1 MNLLGLST
9 AQFGLHGDGLPI
21 DVLVT
26 SYLATEVMSE
36 PYQVRV
42 DFCTSD
48 ADFDV
53 DGCLRKRMLL
63 EVVNHQG
70 ARRWFDGVVAEVS
83 FVAAR
88 AGKLHFSFEIRPALW
103 ALSYRV
109 NSRIFQ
115 DESVLD
121 IAQTLFTEA
130 GFMDRVTFEVSGSY
144 APREY
149 VVQYRES
156 ALNFVQRLFEE
167 EGLFYFFVHDEDG
180 HRMIV
185 ADAPAAFEQA
195 GDPVPHS
202 LSQGVL
208 AFGEPLH
215 SFSRRRAL
223 RCTHLTLRDYDFENP
238 QVPPESELPADDRW
252 PAVHFDYPGRFT
264 AAAEGNVRASARLRQ
279 LRHDADVCE
288 GRSEAPG
295 LSVGARITVDGAAED
310 DLNGTYVLTEATTRG
325 HQAVDDSSKNVSCDV
340 SFRGVPEGTPYLP
353 PRRARRPRIAGIQ
366 TAVVTGPAGSP
377 SQSIHVDEYGRIKVR
392 FFWDRVSQHDEH
404 SSCWIRACQVPLGGS
419 MILPRIG
426 WEVSVAFLEGDPDRP
441 VVLGRV
447 YNGEN
452 APPIALPAGRA
463 SGSLTSMSSPGG
475 AGSNAITMCD
485 TGGSQ
490 GFSIKAQKDLNMT
503 TGHDQSEEVGVDDDT
518 HIASNLSRSVGV
530 NDTVN
535 VGSNQSASVGAHST
549 LKVAG
554 DQSITIGANDQ
565 HDAEANFLEQIAGS
579 RSQMVAG
586 NQTTISNGER
596 RNVQGTFARKVGA
609 VELTA
614 AVGAIAENYLATS
627 SSSVGAVR
635 VHVTGGSHGEVVA
648 GAKARTIAGAEVQ
661 IVKGDDSN
669 SSDGAT
675 TRLVGAAH
683 NQKIGG
689 DYVVKGLVV
698 SVLGANAKLKAGGSE
713 VTLAGGPITLKGS
726 KIQVKAGLIKKT
738 GGQLKVGG

>member
-1 MNLLGLST
+1 MNLGLST
-9 AQFGLHGDGLPI
+9 AQFGLHGEGLPV

-26 SYLATEVMSE
+26 SYEAREVMSE
-36 PYQVRV
+36 PFLVQV
-42 DFCTSD
+42 DFCTGE
-48 ADFDV
+48 ADFDL
-53 DGCLRKRMLL
+53 DACLRQRMLL
-63 EVVNHQG
+63 EVVNHRG
-70 ARRWFDGVVAEVS
+70 ERRWFDGVVAEAS

-88 AGKLHFSFEIRPALW
+88 AGKLHFTFELRPALW
-103 ALSYRV
+103 ALSLRV

-115 DESVLD
+115 EQSVLD
-121 IAQTLFTEA
+121 ISRTLFSEA
-130 GFMDRVTFEVSGSY
+130 GFIDRVTFEVSGSP

-167 EGLFYFFVHDEDG
+167 EGLFYFFRHDEEG

-185 ADAPAAFEQA
+185 ADAPAAFEQT
-195 GDPVPHS
+195 DPIPHT
-202 LSQGVL
+202 LSQGLL
-208 AFGEPLH
+208 AFGEPLP

-238 QVPPESELPADDRW
+238 QVPPESALPAEDRW
-252 PAVHFDYPGRFT
+252 PAICFDYPGRFV
-264 AAAEGNVRASARLRQ
+264 AASEGNVRTSARLRQ

-288 GRSEAPG
+288 GRSQAPG
-295 LSVGARITVDGAAED
+295 LNVGSRVTVDGAAED
-310 DLNGTYVLTEATTRG
+310 DLNGTYLLTEVVTRG
-325 HQAVDDSSKNVSCDV
+325 QQAGDDSSANIACD
-340 SFRGVPEGTPYLP
+340 STFRGVPEGTSYLP

-377 SQSIHVDEYGRIKVR
+377 PQSIHVDEYGRIKVR
-392 FFWDRVSQHDEH
+392 FFWDRVSQHDEN

-426 WEVSVAFLEGDPDRP
+426 WEVSVVFLEGDPDRP

-452 APPIALPAGRA
+452 APPMALPAGCA
-463 SGSLTSMSSPGG
+463 SGALTSMSSPGG
-475 AGSNAITMCD
+475 AGSNEITMCD

-518 HIASNLSRSVGV
+518 HITGNLSRSVGV

-535 VGSNQSASVGAHST
+535 VASNQSITVGAHET
-549 LKVAG
+549 LNVGG
-554 DQSITIGANDQ
+554 DQSISIGANDQ

-579 RSQMVAG
+579 RSQTVAG

-596 RNVQGTFARKVGA
+596 RSIQGTFGRKVGA
-609 VELTA
+609 LELTA
-614 AVGAIAENYLATS
+614 AVSSIAENYVGTS

-635 VHVTGGSHGEVVA
+635 VHVTGGSHGEIVA
-648 GAKARTIAGAEVQ
+648 GAKSRTIAGAEVQ
-661 IVKGDDSN
+661 IVKGDDASECQ
-669 SSDGAT
+669 GAT

-683 NQKIGG
+683 NQTISG
-689 DYVVKGLVV
+689 DYVVKGMMV
-698 SVLGANAKLKAGGSE
+698 SIVGANAKLKAGGTE

-726 KIQVKAGLIKKT
+726 KIQVKAALIKKT